1 MRGRVQVLSPEQVGD
16 VAEVFRLLGEPNRL
30 RIVLA
35 CLETERT
42 VGEIGEALGLS
53 QSLTSHHLRLLRTA
67 RILRAIRHGRH
78 VAYAIDDDHVRDVL
92 RNMVAHLT
100 EPHDHSHDHSNDHDR
115 SHREEPR
122 PMTSTNVETV
132 KCACEDCVCTV
143 PVAKA
148 VSRDGKAFCCE
159 ECAEGH
165 PHHAGCD
172 HAGCTCHG

>member
-1 MRGRVQVLSPEQVGD
+1 MLKEGGVQLPSPEQVAD

-35 CLETERT
+35 CLETDRT

-67 RILRAIRHGRH
+67 RILRAVRHGRH

-92 RNMVAHLT
+92 SSMLAHFT
-100 EPHDHSHDHSNDHDR
+100 EPHER
-115 SHREEPR
+115 AREPGSGR
-122 PMTSTNVETV
+122 GTGAMASVDVEAV
-132 KCACEDCVCTV
+132 KCACEDCVCVV
-143 PVAKA
+143 PLAKA
-148 VSRDGKAFCCE
+148 VSRDGKAFCCD
-159 ECAEGH
+159 ECADGH

-172 HAGCTCHG
+172 HAGCACHG

>member
-1 MRGRVQVLSPEQVGD
+1 MQVLSPEQVGD

-100 EPHDHSHDHSNDHDR
+100 EPHDHDHSQDHTHDHDR
-115 SHREEPR
+115 SHREEPD
-122 PMTSTNVETV
+122 P
-132 KCACEDCVCTV
+132 
-143 PVAKA
+143 
-148 VSRDGKAFCCE
+148 
-159 ECAEGH
+159 
-165 PHHAGCD
+165 
-172 HAGCTCHG
+172 